1 MKALLLVFT
10 LLFIN
15 SPKTALEKEKSKFEG
30 SWKLLKYNYG
40 TGEGLSEVPQ
50 FMNYIK
56 NVTKTHFSWCS
67 FNPEDGKVIGMGGG
81 TYRFNKTNYF
91 EETDFWYPT
100 GSGIPGTETAFK
112 YSFKGKNWTIEGYVK
127 SLTLDP
133 STGEFTE
140 IDSTYMIEV
149 WQKLE

>member
-1 MKALLLVFT
+1 MKIFVLAFA
-10 LLFIN
+10 LLFID
-15 SPKTALEKEKSKFEG
+15 SPVPTLEEGKSEFEG
-30 SWKLLKYNYG
+30 SWKLLKYTYG
-40 TGEGLSEVPQ
+40 TGKDLNEVPE
-50 FMNYIK
+50 FMSYVK

-67 FNPEDGKVIGMGGG
+67 FNPEDGKVVGMGGG
-81 TYRFNKTNYF
+81 TYYFDKDNYF

-100 GSGIPGTETAFK
+100 GSGIPGTETSFK
-112 YSFKGKNWTIEGYVK
+112 YAFEGKNWTIEGYVK
-127 SLTLDP
+127 SLKLNP

>member
-1 MKALLLVFT
+1 MKAVLLVFA
-10 LLFIN
+10 LLFIDSPEIN
-15 SPKTALEKEKSKFEG
+15 SDKEKSKFEG

-40 TGEGLSEVPQ
+40 TGEDLSEVPQ
-50 FMNYIK
+50 FMSYIK
-56 NVTKTHFSWCS
+56 NVTKSHFSWCS
-67 FNPEDGKVIGMGGG
+67 FNPEDGKVVGMGGG
-81 TYRFNKTNYF
+81 SYHFDKSNYF

-112 YSFKGKNWTIEGYVK
+112 YSFKGKQWTIEGYVK
-127 SLTLDP
+127 SLTLNP

-149 WQKLE
+149 WQRLD